1 MNLKHRYY
9 VNRVWEDAGA
19 ENLVR
24 NRMTGDGDETQRMED
39 LIGLVA
45 RMLDAL
51 PLTDQQKLDIIDP
64 CSVWEIVEEPK

>member
-1 MNLKHRYY
+1 MNLKHRY

-19 ENLVR
+19 ENLAR
-24 NRMTGDGDETQRMED
+24 NRMAGDGDETQRMED

-64 CSVWEIVEEPK
+64 CSVWEIVEETK

>member
-1 MNLKHRYY
+1 MNLKHRY

-19 ENLVR
+19 ENLIR
-24 NRMTGDGDETQRMED
+24 SRITGDGDETQRMED
-39 LIGLVA
+39 LLGFIA
-45 RMLDAL
+45 RMLDAM